1 MKEDAAMA
9 SKAFPPCLSMRSPAS
24 VAMGCA
30 LATMAADEVS
40 CFCCE
45 KDRLV
50 KKKNRMGKNCFMRL
64 GFVQLSKAQK

>member
-1 MKEDAAMA
+1 M
-9 SKAFPPCLSMRSPAS
+9 SSPAS
-24 VAMGCA
+24 VAIGWA

-45 KDRLV
+45 KARLA
-50 KKKNRMGKNCFMRL
+50 NNESRMGKNCFMQL